1 MGPED
6 IDKTTLAE
14 VTAQIVSAYVTHHST
29 PVASVPQIIS
39 AVRDGL
45 LGKGRGPEGAATVSP
60 TPAVP
65 VASSFGRDYIVCLM
79 CGRRQKMLKRH
90 IAIAHGL
97 TPPVYRKT
105 FGLRNDY
112 PMTAPSYAR
121 RRSQLARQFG
131 LGVRARSG
139 KRN

>member
-6 IDKTTLAE
+6 IDQTTLAE
-14 VTAQIVSAYVTHHST
+14 VTAQIVSAYVAHHTTS
-29 PVASVPQIIS
+29 VASVPQIIS

-45 LGKGRGPEGAATVSP
+45 LGRGRETAGARTVSP

-65 VASSFGRDYIVCLM
+65 VKSSIGRDYIACLV

-90 IAIAHGL
+90 IAIAHGM
-97 TPPVYRKT
+97 TPAGYRQT

-121 RRSQLARQFG
+121 RRSQLAHQFG
-131 LGVRARSG
+131 LGVRTRAS
-139 KRN
+139 

>member
-1 MGPED
+1 MDPED
-6 IDKTTLAE
+6 IDQTTLAE
-14 VTAQIVSAYVTHHST
+14 VTTQIVSAYLAHHST
-29 PVASVPQIIS
+29 SVASVPQIIS

-45 LGKGRGPEGAATVSP
+45 LGRETGRTPAVSP
-60 TPAVP
+60 APAVP
-65 VASSFGRDYIVCLM
+65 VKSSIGRDYIACLV

-90 IAIAHGL
+90 IAIAHGV
-97 TPPVYRKT
+97 TPAGYRQT

-131 LGVRARSG
+131 LGVRARAG
-139 KRN
+139 